1 MTYTPCATVEYVR
14 RWFGRSGWFYSYP
27 GSNRVGPF
35 DSPRAARDIAF
46 YDRHY
51 S

>member
-14 RWFGRSGWFYSYP
+14 RWLRKSGWFYSYP
-27 GSNRVGPF
+27 GSSRVGPF
-35 DSPRAARDIAF
+35 NTREIAAQTAF